1 MSRLAEYSKSLE
13 TLTGTCRGIRRAG
26 SASLDLAYVA
36 AGRMDG
42 FWEMGLSK
50 WDIAAGIVLVREAG
64 GFVSDLSGGETFWDS
79 GDIVAA
85 NPKCFKSLIQ
95 NLRGLIDGNDA
106 VARGS
111 YRLHYCLAR
120 VQARANLL

>member
-1 MSRLAEYSKSLE
+1 MDRLPDYINGFE

-26 SASLDLAYVA
+26 SAALDLAYVA

-64 GFVSDLSGGETFWDS
+64 GFVSDLQGGETFWDS
-79 GDIVAA
+79 GDIVTA

-95 NLRGLIDGNDA
+95 TLNR
-106 VARGS
+106 
-111 YRLHYCLAR
+111 
-120 VQARANLL
+120 

>member
-1 MSRLAEYSKSLE
+1 MHLPPRPTPCTGEHRWRPLGQAHRRAEHAHADVLRGVPGGRLGLAA
-13 TLTGTCRGIRRAG
+13 TVGIRRAG

-95 NLRGLIDGNDA
+95 NLRA
-106 VARGS
+106 
-111 YRLHYCLAR
+111 
-120 VQARANLL
+120 